1 MTTLLSRRSFGAA
14 AIGCIALNVQAG
26 PAEIMAAAKPSIVAV
41 GTFRATDSP
50 RFQFRGTGFAVGD
63 GTRVVTCAHVL
74 PELRAEVGMAAPALA
89 LQLRREQDGGAV
101 PWRLAG
107 VESVDRIH
115 DLAVLKLEGA
125 ALPALPLAD
134 AAAVQEGS
142 AVALIGFPIGSL
154 LGFTPVVHRGIV
166 SAITA
171 MALPQAAARQL
182 DERAIRALRGAAFDI
197 YQLDA
202 TAYPGNSGGPLFDV
216 ESGRV
221 VGVVNMG
228 LLKGNRETA
237 LSQPSGI
244 TYAIPIRH
252 ALALLAARAPG
263 TAP

>member
-1 MTTLLSRRSFGAA
+1 MPVFLISRRSLGAA
-14 AIGCIALNVQAG
+14 AIGWIALAAQAG

-74 PELRAEVGMAAPALA
+74 PELRAEAGVPAPALA
-89 LQLRREQDGGAV
+89 VQLRREQDGGAV
-101 PWRLAG
+101 PWRLAS
-107 VESVDRIH
+107 VESVDRAH
-115 DLAVLKLEGA
+115 DVAVLKIEGA
-125 ALPALPLAD
+125 ALPALALAD
-134 AAAVQEGS
+134 TAAVQEGS
-142 AVALIGFPIGSL
+142 AVALIGFPIGSA
-154 LGFTPVVHRGIV
+154 LGFTPVIHRGIV
-166 SAITA
+166 AAITP

-182 DERAIRALRGAAFDI
+182 DERAIRALRAAAFDI

-202 TAYPGNSGGPLFDV
+202 TAYPGNSGGPLFDAD
-216 ESGRV
+216 SGRV
-221 VGVVNMG
+221 IGVVNMG

-244 TYAIPIRH
+244 TYAVPVRH
-252 ALALLAARAPG
+252 VLALLGGRQA

>member
-1 MTTLLSRRSFGAA
+1 MPILLSRRSIGAA
-14 AIGCIALNVQAG
+14 AIGWIAFGARAG

-74 PELRAEVGMAAPALA
+74 PEPRPEVGVTAPALA
-89 LQLRREQDGGAV
+89 VQMRREQEGGAV

-107 VESVDRIH
+107 VESVDRTH
-115 DLAVLKLEGA
+115 DIAVLKIEGA
-125 ALPALPLAD
+125 ALPALALAD

-142 AVALIGFPIGSL
+142 AVAMIGFPIGNL
-154 LGFTPVVHRGIV
+154 LGFSPVVHRGIV
-166 SAITA
+166 SAITP
-171 MALPQAAARQL
+171 MALPLAAARQL
-182 DERAIRALRGAAFDI
+182 DERAVRALRGAAFEI

-202 TAYPGNSGGPLFDV
+202 TAYPGNSGGPLFDAD
-216 ESGRV
+216 SGRV
-221 VGVVNMG
+221 IGIVNMG
-228 LLKGNRETA
+228 LLKSNRESA

-244 TYAIPIRH
+244 TYAVPVRH
-252 ALALLAARAPG
+252 ALALLAGRQP